1 MVTKR
6 KRKRGLLAATRVRL
20 LKGNLTR
27 KLVRR
32 ERFVPSGGLSTVQL
46 RQKITEMQALSLP
59 VENPKGGRE
68 RKPAQ
73 RVSLSLS
80 LREQG
85 TGNGREELTM
95 AIRSGET
102 DRTLN
107 LIKKLML
114 MFVM

>member
-6 KRKRGLLAATRVRL
+6 KRKRRLLAATRVRL
-20 LKGNLTR
+20 LKSNLTR

-32 ERFVPSGGLSTVQL
+32 ERFVLSGGLSIVQL
-46 RQKITEMQALSLP
+46 RQKITEMQM
-59 VENPKGGRE
+59 
-68 RKPAQ
+68 
-73 RVSLSLS
+73 
-80 LREQG
+80 
-85 TGNGREELTM
+85 ELAM

-114 MFVM
+114 VFVFVM